1 MAQCLGLF
9 QWPEMLQDCQRSHAR
24 ARRDANANANANAK
38 AKPKARAR
46 PRLAMEPCAFFSPE
60 LAPFSCL
67 LFSFMD
73 AFMAVSSADLSI
85 PVVFGV
91 SKVFSCL
98 SLLNCCVVLLMY
110 VFRLHTRWKQFGLS
124 SQKSIFPSQKSL
136 FQSQKSIFRSQK
148 SIFQSQKSM
157 FDSQKRISS
166 ASNTAIVSLEALFV
180 FSSVTNDSFRWLG
193 VRSGLLALYTRKT
206 AANHCF

>member
-1 MAQCLGLF
+1 MPWTVPVAGNAAGL
-9 QWPEMLQDCQRSHAR
+9 SKIAR
-24 ARRDANANANANAK
+24 ARASRRERERERECEGEGKGKGKAK
-38 AKPKARAR
+38 ACDRTLR
-46 PRLAMEPCAFFSPE
+46 VFFPE
-60 LAPFSCL
+60 LAPFSCF

-73 AFMAVSSADLSI
+73 AFMAVSSADLS
-85 PVVFGV
+85 VTVAFGV

-124 SQKSIFPSQKSL
+124 SQKSIFQSQKSL